1 MNTTKLNDRVLPK
14 LPGLPGKALAGAYI
28 LAAILP
34 ILAVSVGGIAPAS
47 PLSEFG
53 TALGLTAT
61 ALLFLQFLSSG
72 RYEGISGQVGV
83 DRTMGFH
90 RIAAFVLLGFVVLL
104 HLLYVVEWVFLVP
117 RAAGVG
123 GWGRG

>member
-1 MNTTKLNDRVLPK
+1 MNTATLNENLLAK
-14 LPGLPGKALAGAYI
+14 LPGFPGKALAGIYV
-28 LAAILP
+28 LVAILP
-34 ILAVSVGGIAPAS
+34 ILVVSMGGIAPAS
-47 PLSEFG
+47 PLTEFG

-90 RIAAFVLLGFVVLL
+90 RIAAFALLGF
-104 HLLYVVEWVFLVP
+104 
-117 RAAGVG
+117 G
-123 GWGRG
+123 GLALILRRRK